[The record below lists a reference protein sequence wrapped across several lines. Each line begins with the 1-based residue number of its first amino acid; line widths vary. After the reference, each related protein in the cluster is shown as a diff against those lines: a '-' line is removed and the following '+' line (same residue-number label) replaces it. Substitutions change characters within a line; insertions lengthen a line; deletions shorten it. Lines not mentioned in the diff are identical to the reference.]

1 MSRYP
6 ENNHALLFFVS
17 LLAKIFTEL
26 SSQAFPF
33 DPNPSW
39 SKFYVGGPEIHD
51 YIKRTVKK
59 WNLDRD
65 VQLNTKVVGTYWQE
79 QQGLWKVVVEH
90 NGVQREEYAEILI
103 SGQGFLKY
111 E

>member
-1 MSRYP
+1 M
-6 ENNHALLFFVS
+6 
-17 LLAKIFTEL
+17 
-26 SSQAFPF
+26 
-33 DPNPSW
+33 
-39 SKFYVGGPEIHD
+39 
-51 YIKRTVKK
+51 KK